1 MKAVLVKGEGRF
13 KEMLIRANSFKDRQ
27 DVVISKAY
35 ITNESDANDPYVNDI
50 DTLDNPIV
58 CNVLSFGIDDN
69 KLGINIVANLANT
82 QAYNRAY
89 LTNIHKDIF
98 LIVDFETINSQNVD
112 ITIEVT
118 IQEQIEV
125 VV

>member
-27 DVVISKAY
+27 DVVISKVY
-35 ITNESDANDPYVNDI
+35 ITNESDTNNPYVNDI
-50 DTLDNPIV
+50 DTLDNPII

-98 LIVDFETINSQNVD
+98 LIVDFETINSQNID

-125 VV
+125 IA